1 MEGQLMVWK
10 DSIFGKIILD
20 LFELVSLGETSSN
33 ISGKFVT
40 LNLNIWLC
48 LYMSLFTLFYN
59 LRC

>member
-1 MEGQLMVWK
+1 MVWK